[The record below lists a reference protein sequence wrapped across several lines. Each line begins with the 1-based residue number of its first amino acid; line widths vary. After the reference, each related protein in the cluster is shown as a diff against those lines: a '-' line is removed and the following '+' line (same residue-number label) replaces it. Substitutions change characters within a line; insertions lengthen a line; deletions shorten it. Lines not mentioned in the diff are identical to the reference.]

1 MKRRTFLKSLAAAG
15 LYTGNPFAIPNGWS
29 APIEPYRGTFFVTIS
44 ADGGWDVTSFCDPK
58 ADSSI
63 NHWADSQNIQTIAG
77 SPITYA
83 PFAHNSRFF
92 QEHHEK
98 MLIINGIDNQTNA
111 HEAGVRH
118 TWSGQIGHGFP
129 TFSALAAATLGSHLP
144 FAYISNGGY
153 KETAG
158 ITKYTLMQDPSSLNK
173 LVFPNK
179 FIDYDPAG
187 TWDPPKQYHRTEA
200 LDLIQQAKMNR
211 LSRLQGDAQLSP
223 KQLRSI
229 NDLSLARIGSDQLAP
244 LAETMPAELVDNT
257 DADGQWNPLMR
268 QAQIALASYQAGL
281 TVSADL
287 SLWGFDTHSNHDDEH
302 ATAIQMLQRGIDYLW
317 SEAEARGIADKM
329 VVLISS
335 DFGRTPTYNDGDGKD
350 HWPINSSMIMA
361 KGKGWTNRVAGMT
374 NSNHE
379 ALTINTQSLLADDN
393 GIILNPKHIQQ
404 AMRRLAGIENHSLC
418 QAFDLDA
425 ENVNFFS

>member
-15 LYTGNPFAIPNGWS
+15 LYTGNPFALPQGH
-29 APIEPYRGTFFVTIS
+29 AATLDPYRGTFFVTVS

-58 ADSSI
+58 ADTSI
-63 NHWADSQNIQTIAG
+63 NHWAQSNTIQTISG
-77 SPITYA
+77 SPIVYA
-83 PFAHNSRFF
+83 PFAHNDRFF

-129 TFSALAAATLGSHLP
+129 TFSALAAATLGADLP
-144 FAYISNGGY
+144 LAYISNGGY

-158 ITKYTLMQDPSSLNK
+158 ITKYTLMQDPSSLSK

-179 FIDYDPAG
+179 FVDYDAAG
-187 TWDPPKQYHRTEA
+187 SWDPPKQYHRTES
-200 LDLIQQAKMNR
+200 LNLIQQAKMDR
-211 LSRLQGDAQLSP
+211 LARLQGNNQLSP

-229 NDLSLARIGSDQLAP
+229 NDLSLARIGSEQLAP
-244 LAETMPAELVDNT
+244 LADTMPTELVDSM

-287 SLWGFDTHSNHDDEH
+287 TLWGFDTHADHDTEH

-317 SEAEARGIADKM
+317 AEAEARGIADKL

-335 DFGRTPTYNDGDGKD
+335 DFGRTPLYNDGDGKD
-350 HWPINSSMIMA
+350 HWPINSSIIMS
-361 KGKGWTNRVAGMT
+361 KGKSWTNRVVGAT
-374 NSNHE
+374 NAAHE
-379 ALTINTQSLLADDN
+379 ALAINAQSLAEDIN
-393 GIILNPKHIQQ
+393 GIILHPKHIQQ
-404 AMRRLAGIENHSLC
+404 AMRQLAGIDDHVLC
-418 QAFDLDA
+418 SQFDLATD
-425 ENVNFFS
+425 NVNFFG